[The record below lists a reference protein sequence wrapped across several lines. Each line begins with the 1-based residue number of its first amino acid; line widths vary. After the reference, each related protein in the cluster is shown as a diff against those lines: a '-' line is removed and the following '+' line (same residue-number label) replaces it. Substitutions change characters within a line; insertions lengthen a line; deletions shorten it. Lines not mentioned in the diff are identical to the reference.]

1 MFVRLLNAVF
11 LTIGIGPAFVL
22 GITLLSQTG
31 AVFQEYTLRLTNL
44 VLAHYLN
51 DRVTIQPSKFEHL
64 PELRSALVEA
74 FLNFETS
81 GAVFTALI
89 WEFATAFVGHK
100 AWAILNAHPVVALY
114 RAALCDSG
122 PWRI

>member
-22 GITLLSQTG
+22 GITFLSQTG

-51 DRVTIQPSKFEHL
+51 DRVTIQPSKFGHL

-81 GAVFTALI
+81 GAVLWPPLPQAV
-89 WEFATAFVGHK
+89 FVGFGAFSVPHRL
-100 AWAILNAHPVVALY
+100 A
-114 RAALCDSG
+114 
-122 PWRI
+122 

>member
-1 MFVRLLNAVF
+1 MVF
-11 LTIGIGPAFVL
+11 LTISIGPAFVL
-22 GITLLSQTG
+22 GFTLLSRTG
-31 AVFQEYTLRLTNL
+31 AVFQEYALRLTNL

-81 GAVFTALI
+81 GAVFMALI

-100 AWAILNAHPVVALY
+100 AWAILNAQPVVALY
-114 RAALCDSG
+114 RVALCDSG

>member
-1 MFVRLLNAVF
+1 MVF
-11 LTIGIGPAFVL
+11 LTISIGRAFVL
-22 GITLLSQTG
+22 CFTLLSRTG
-31 AVFQEYTLRLTNL
+31 AVFQEYALRLTNL

-64 PELRSALVEA
+64 PELRSALAEV

-81 GAVFTALI
+81 GAVFMALI

-100 AWAILNAHPVVALY
+100 AWPILNAQPVVALY
-114 RAALCDSG
+114 RAALCDAG
-122 PWRI
+122 PWQI